1 MANVLIAGCDAT
13 VSFDEEAT
21 TVDVTATLNGTT
33 VTLSNDPSPVDA
45 SNLSA
50 GYTLDLLSDEVLTP
64 GDFVLTWV
72 WDDADGIEHTRP
84 VTYIV
89 LASDNPDA
97 LLTYRVNRFLRL
109 EDDDP
114 TVLPLVLAAKQYL
127 DGAGIT
133 DPRDD
138 SAPQDAAVAQY
149 ELAVCLYVSIVYSG
163 GESKLDPAMTS
174 VILQMR
180 S

>member
-45 SNLSA
+45 SDLSA

-84 VTYIV
+84 VTYLV
-89 LASDNPDA
+89 LASDDPDA
-97 LLTYRVNRFLRL
+97 LLVYRANRFLRL

-114 TVLPLVLAAKQYL
+114 TVIPLVLAAKQYL
-127 DGAGIT
+127 ENAGVA
-133 DPRDD
+133 DPRDE
-138 SAPQDAAVAQY
+138 STPAEGAVAQY
-149 ELAVCLYVSIVYSG
+149 ELLVCLYVSTVYSG
-163 GESKLDPAMTS
+163 GESKLDVAMTS
-174 VILQMR
+174 HILQMR